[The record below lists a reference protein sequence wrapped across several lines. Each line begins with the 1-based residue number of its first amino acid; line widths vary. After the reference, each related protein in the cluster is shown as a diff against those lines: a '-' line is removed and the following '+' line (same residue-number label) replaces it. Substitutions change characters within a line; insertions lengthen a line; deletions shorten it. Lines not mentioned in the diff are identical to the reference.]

1 MSWERLHALQILEG
15 RSSAL
20 DLQLYM
26 YTLMFGREVWVG
38 DKYLDAISILI
49 TFTAMKLYY
58 ELA

>member
-15 RSSAL
+15 RSSTL

-26 YTLMFGREVWVG
+26 YTLMSGREVWVG
-38 DKYLDAISILI
+38 DKYLDAISILM
-49 TFTAMKLYY
+49 TFSAMELD

>member
-15 RSSAL
+15 SSAL
-20 DLQLYM
+20 DLQLYT

-38 DKYLDAISILI
+38 DKYLDAISILM
-49 TFTAMKLYY
+49 TFSAMKLY